1 MKLVFTVCKK
11 PYVLTYGSPHYGNAL
26 TESKARQRELE
37 EKLHEYQ
44 AEKRRKKVIN
54 ATLATA
60 VGIWLLV
67 KSPLSSTLL
76 LKFINNILILE

>member
-1 MKLVFTVCKK
+1 MMVEQKDAHKFDRNWFRDRLKSKDQTI
-11 PYVLTYGSPHYGNAL
+11 LHYENAL
-26 TESKARQRELE
+26 AESKARQRELE

-67 KSPLSSTLL
+67 KSPLN
-76 LKFINNILILE
+76 K

>member
-1 MKLVFTVCKK
+1 MVEQKDAHKFDRSWFRDRLKSKDQTILQ
-11 PYVLTYGSPHYGNAL
+11 YENAL

-37 EKLHEYQ
+37 EKLREYQ
-44 AEKRRKKVIN
+44 AKKRRKKVIN

-67 KSPLSSTLL
+67 KSPLN
-76 LKFINNILILE
+76 K